1 MVYQLYPVAMEQ
13 SYTIIPVNVFYCPE
27 FRKTRVLQF
36 PDCVMGISR
45 FQEMKRRYGLF
56 GINDPDFTYNKVF
69 MADMWMGVQMS
80 GEIIADRTINM
91 SFFD

>member
-1 MVYQLYPVAMEQ
+1 
-13 SYTIIPVNVFYCPE
+13 
-27 FRKTRVLQF
+27 
-36 PDCVMGISR
+36 
-45 FQEMKRRYGLF
+45 
-56 GINDPDFTYNKVF
+56 